1 MKLYDQILQQELE
14 DVQKSVISLRKD
26 RKRHVLVSGSE
37 EKKTSSSLLET
48 DGIETVIKDESLTA
62 WRAVWCHKSPGV
74 RSTRWNG
81 VFGDIAVCWSART
94 TS

>member
-1 MKLYDQILQQELE
+1 MFRSQLLAYARTERDMSLSQEA
-14 DVQKSVISLRKD
+14 RK
-26 RKRHVLVSGSE
+26 
-37 EKKTSSSLLET
+37 KKTSSSLLET